1 MSEFTSTK
9 KLRND
14 WGVSKSYMSA
24 LIKDFKKSGGAYI
37 QDGRITLVR
46 EIDVA
51 QFMER
56 RQDDKS

>member
-1 MSEFTSTK
+1 MSEFTSTT
-9 KLRND
+9 
-14 WGVSKSYMSA
+14 KSYMSA

-46 EIDVA
+46 EKDVA